1 MNYEEKKFTKMGQTQ
16 KVKYLRENIRNKEQK
31 IVEDNFAE
39 MKININFRIEP
50 KVSNKNKE

>member
-1 MNYEEKKFTKMGQTQ
+1 MNYEEKKDTKMGQTQ

-39 MKININFRIEP
+39 MKININLQ
-50 KVSNKNKE
+50 N